1 MNNKKTIFILF
12 CLFMIFSLSYVY
24 SANVTDNLN
33 TSCQE
38 HQYNERLNLLYDNLS
53 RKYENNKNNFTLF
66 TIREKNNQTEDY
78 DINKLNKSRPIYFAM
93 DHVNADDEKICD
105 TITKRLKEEGFNVV
119 KAEIG
124 PNKMSQ
130 NTHYLYEHNISNAII
145 FHLFN
150 GVDPSTIREL
160 ATEGNDNF
168 GKTVRSNG
176 NDVVLAWF
184 YDSVDCVN
192 ENGSG
197 TAYVYGSETGP
208 SMENPKQYMEDNEII
223 AICTSSDM
231 GKHKENADYTGE
243 KTVNEFIE
251 LFNK

>member
-1 MNNKKTIFILF
+1 
-12 CLFMIFSLSYVY
+12 MIFSLSYVN
-24 SANVTDNLN
+24 SANVNDNLN
-33 TSCQE
+33 TSYHE
-38 HQYNERLNLLYDNLS
+38 HQHNERLNLLLNNIS
-53 RKYENNKNNFTLF
+53 QKYENKKNNFTILR
-66 TIREKNNQTEDY
+66 IRQEDNQTEDY

-105 TITKRLKEEGFNVV
+105 TITTRLEEEGFNVV

-124 PNKMSQ
+124 PNKMSE
-130 NTHYLYEHNISNAII
+130 NTHYLYEQNISNAII

-150 GVDPSTIREL
+150 GVDPTTIREL
-160 ATEGNDNF
+160 ASEGNDNR
-168 GKTVRSNG
+168 GRIVRSNG

-197 TAYVYGSETGP
+197 RTYVHGSETGP
-208 SMENPKQYMEDNEII
+208 SMENPKQYMDKNGII
-223 AICTSSDM
+223 SICTSSDM
-231 GKHKENADYTGE
+231 GKHKEDADYTGE
-243 KTVNEFIE
+243 KTVEKFIE

>member
-1 MNNKKTIFILF
+1 
-12 CLFMIFSLSYVY
+12 MIFSLSYVY

-93 DHVNADDEKICD
+93 DHVNDDDEKICD

-160 ATEGNDNF
+160 ATEGNDNR
-168 GKTVRSNG
+168 GKTVRNNG

>member
-1 MNNKKTIFILF
+1 
-12 CLFMIFSLSYVY
+12 MIFSLSYVY

-33 TSCQE
+33 TSYQE

-160 ATEGNDNF
+160 ATEGNDNR